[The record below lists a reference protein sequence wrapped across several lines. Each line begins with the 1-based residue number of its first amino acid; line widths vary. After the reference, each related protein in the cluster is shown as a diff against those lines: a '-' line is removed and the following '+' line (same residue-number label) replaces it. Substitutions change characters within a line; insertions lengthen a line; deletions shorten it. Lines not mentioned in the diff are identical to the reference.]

1 MSEPQKMV
9 HLTPVQRYRRKF
21 SHPLTDSAPP
31 QLSEGVLRTVLAIYL
46 NPPQITAGLV
56 AKEKLMVSF
65 FRLLRSTV
73 ARYNYHWVV
82 CRRFIP
88 EMVSAGSEAI
98 VDTILKLTP
107 EQVKGDNKT
116 QAIGGLIEGAIRHSI
131 ETTINDLRGVLPAS
145 ERTNRSRESDDRRP
159 IYGSIE
165 ADLASNH
172 VKNLQAYLDPNFLL
186 IEMRDAIMVIAK
198 SPIEK
203 AVCAYSNWGLSN
215 RAIAKKIN
223 ISPQHVGR
231 VRTILRQRYQ
241 ELGERHV

>member
-9 HLTPVQRYRRKF
+9 HLTPAQRYRKKF
-21 SHPLTDSAPP
+21 SHPLTDAAPP
-31 QLSEGVLRTVLAIYL
+31 QLSEAELRVALAMYL
-46 NPPQITAGLV
+46 NPPRIMAGLM

-73 ARYNYHWVV
+73 ARYNYHWIV

-88 EMVSAGSEAI
+88 EMVSAGNEAI

-107 EQVKGDNKT
+107 EQVRGDNKS
-116 QAIGGLIEGAIRHSI
+116 QALGGLIESAIRHSV

-165 ADLASNH
+165 INLTNPR
-172 VKNLQAYLDPNFLL
+172 VKNLKAYLDPSLFR
-186 IEMRDAIMVIAK
+186 IDVEDAIAVIAK
-198 SPIEK
+198 SSIEK
-203 AVCAYSNWGLSN
+203 AVCARSNWGLSN
-215 RAIAKKIN
+215 REIAKKLN

-231 VRTILRQRYQ
+231 VRTTLRQRYQ
-241 ELGERHV
+241 ELGERHA